1 MQKQLFR
8 EDNLKRVASP
18 DKLNDYIRVSNPA
31 MWLLLAAIIALLLGA
46 CVWGIFGKLETKVEV
61 AAQADENGAITCY
74 VPAAVIE
81 SVSEGMDVEIGED
94 VFTISRID
102 GEPVSATQEL
112 GEYLLHTGGLKEGEW
127 VYRVELDGSV
137 PAGVYPAEIITEQIS
152 PMSFLTN

>member
-61 AAQADENGAITCY
+61 AVQADENGAITCY

-102 GEPVSATQEL
+102 
-112 GEYLLHTGGLKEGEW
+112 
-127 VYRVELDGSV
+127 R
-137 PAGVYPAEIITEQIS
+137 
-152 PMSFLTN
+152 

>member
-31 MWLLLAAIIALLLGA
+31 VWLLLAAIIALLLGA

-61 AAQADENGAITCY
+61 AAQADEKGAVTCY

-127 VYRVELDGSV
+127 IYRVELDGTA
-137 PAGVYPAEIITEQIS
+137 PAGVYPAEIITERIS

>member
-1 MQKQLFR
+1 
-8 EDNLKRVASP
+8 P